1 MRADR
6 LITLVLQLQK
16 NGRMTSQSLA
26 ETLDVSQRTI
36 FRDVEALS
44 QAGIPI
50 YAEGGHGG
58 GIALDEQYRT
68 SLTMLQESEILSLF
82 INQSGKRLQDIGLNA
97 AAENAALKLYAAL
110 PTIHKSSV
118 DYLRQRVLIDPDW
131 WWPEEV
137 LPFWNQIQT
146 AVYEDR
152 RITASYERRDGTL
165 SEIELEPYSLISKSS
180 YWYLVACRSG
190 EGEFRTY
197 RVSRFR
203 DARLL
208 EDHFERQPDF
218 DLYTFWQQHLAQF
231 NTTAAGYEFSLRV
244 RPNRLNFI
252 HWIAPGRHQ
261 IEEPESSEPSP
272 EWLTVHLQLDTF
284 DLAKMLVFGL
294 AQDAEVIAPQE
305 LYDAVVETAR
315 HFVGSS

>member
-16 NGRMTSQSLA
+16 NGRMTSRSLA
-26 ETLDVSQRTI
+26 ETLEVSQRTI
-36 FRDVEALS
+36 LRDVDALS

-68 SLTMLQESEILSLF
+68 SLTMLQEPEILSLF

-118 DYLRQRVLIDPDW
+118 DFLRQRILIDPDW

-137 LPFWNQIQT
+137 LPFWKQLQT

-152 RITASYERRDGTL
+152 RITVTYETRSGTVL
-165 SEIELEPYSLISKSS
+165 DIELEPYSLISKSS
-180 YWYLVACRSG
+180 YWYLVACHNR
-190 EGEFRTY
+190 EFRTY

-203 DARLL
+203 NARLS
-208 EDHFERQPDF
+208 EQHFERQENF

-231 NTTAAGYEFSLRV
+231 NDTAAGYEFSLRI
-244 RPNRLNFI
+244 RPHRLNFI
-252 HWIAPGRHQ
+252 YWLAPGRHHIQ
-261 IEEPESSEPSP
+261 QPEKPNPSP
-272 EWLTVHLQLDTF
+272 EWLTVSLQLDTF
-284 DLAKMLVFGL
+284 ELAKMLVFAL
-294 AQDAEVIAPQE
+294 AEDAEVIAPQE
-305 LYDAVVETAR
+305 LYHAVVETAR
-315 HFVGSS
+315 YFVSL